1 MSNQAQVSRPDH
13 ERGISHEVWVF
24 LRVWA
29 ALMASLVLT
38 VASSFVHLRGFN
50 AAANLSIAGLKALL
64 VATFF
69 MHLRERPALVRLAA
83 VLGVVWLTILI
94 GLSLSDV
101 LTRA

>member
-1 MSNQAQVSRPDH
+1 MNQPRIA
-13 ERGISHEVWVF
+13 HEVRVY
-24 LRVWA
+24 LGVWA
-29 ALMASLVLT
+29 ALMALLALT
-38 VASSFVHLRGFN
+38 VASSFVHLHGFN

-83 VLGVVWLTILI
+83 LIGVAWFLILV

-101 LTRA
+101 LTRR